1 MVAGVAAER
10 KRVTLAA
17 AALCLAALLALA
29 GPYSAAGGESG
40 ILAGVVLD
48 VSRNPVAGAS
58 VFVYSSPNTRR
69 PADYISRATDGTGAF
84 RITLPAGRYWTVAL
98 VRQGVEQYGPLLP
111 GDRHS
116 GAPLETDV
124 RSGET
129 VEEEYIVRDLRET
142 SLLDAKLD
150 TSYLRVEGR
159 LLTGEGEPA
168 ANGYAFAR
176 REKDGGGIPDYVS
189 TWTDAGGGY
198 TLFLPAGAY
207 WLGSSRTFP
216 PDADT
221 VPLLRVV
228 VIDGPIKDVDIL
240 MQE

>member
-1 MVAGVAAER
+1 MVPEIPANKGR
-10 KRVTLAA
+10 ISLTA
-17 AALCLAALLALA
+17 AALLLAALLVLV
-29 GPYSAAGGESG
+29 GSYPAAGGESG
-40 ILAGVVLD
+40 ILAGMVLD
-48 VSRNPVAGAS
+48 VSRHPVPGAS
-58 VFVYSSPNTRR
+58 VFVYNSPNTRR
-69 PADYISRATDGTGAF
+69 AADYISPTTDETGAF
-84 RITLPAGRYWTVAL
+84 RITLPAGRYWTVAR
-98 VRQGVEQYGPLLP
+98 VRQGTEQYGPLLP

-124 RSGET
+124 RTGET

-150 TSYLRVEGR
+150 TSFLQVAGT

-189 TWTDAGGGY
+189 TWTDAGGEY

-207 WLGSSRTFP
+207 WLGSARVFP

-228 VIDGPIKDVDIL
+228 IDAPAEDVDIL

>member
-1 MVAGVAAER
+1 MVSGVGAEIKRFTLPAA
-10 KRVTLAA
+10 V
-17 AALCLAALLALA
+17 LCLVALLVLA
-29 GPYSAAGGESG
+29 GPYPAAGGESG
-40 ILAGVVLD
+40 ILAGIVLD

-69 PADYISRATDGTGAF
+69 AADYISPATDETGAF
-84 RITLPAGRYWTVAL
+84 RITLPAGRYWTVAR
-98 VRQGVEQYGPLLP
+98 VRQGTEKYGPLLP

-124 RSGET
+124 RAGET

-150 TSYLRVEGR
+150 AFFLRVEGT

-207 WLGSSRTFP
+207 WLGSARVFP

-228 VIDGPIKDVDIL
+228 IDAPAEDVDIL

>member
-1 MVAGVAAER
+1 MVPGLAAKE
-10 KRVTLAA
+10 KRITLPA
-17 AALCLAALLALA
+17 AALCLAALLVLA
-29 GPYSAAGGESG
+29 GSYPAAGGESG
-40 ILAGVVLD
+40 ILAGMVLD
-48 VSRNPVAGAS
+48 VSRHPVAGAS
-58 VFVYSSPNTRR
+58 VFVYNSPNTRR
-69 PADYISRATDGTGAF
+69 AADYISAATDGTGAF
-84 RITLPAGRYWTVAL
+84 RITLPAGRYWTVARL
-98 VRQGVEQYGPLLP
+98 RLGTEQYGPLLP

-129 VEEEYIVRDLRET
+129 VEEEYIVRDLIET

-150 TSYLRVEGR
+150 TSFLRVEGM
-159 LLTGEGEPA
+159 LLTGEGEPV

-176 REKDGGGIPDYVS
+176 REQVGGGVPDYVS

-207 WLGSSRTFP
+207 WLGGARTFP

-221 VPLLRVV
+221 ISGQQV
-228 VIDGPIKDVDIL
+228 VIDGPAENVDIL